1 MTRFARRQSALA
13 VALSS
18 ALAVDGCATPHTI
31 IDDVGA
37 RSVPTNLAFVTLG
50 PGAPGP
56 LSIVETRYA
65 NATRQSIALV
75 THGQTQGEN
84 QMRADV
90 FGLTNEGVA
99 PGSTL
104 ADRPLNEVAL
114 FSEAEEA
121 LPNVPLRISLNYMQN
136 RFGPFGYAVGRTMQG
151 ETCIYAWQRLATP
164 DQNVSLVNSR
174 VTLSVRLRLCD
185 PRASEA
191 QLAAAMMN
199 LSVNRNLS
207 GASLTPE
214 PRNAAADIG
223 VAGVPMAPAAI
234 MASATDP
241 LPQSSTF
248 SRPTPPRQRLARPRR
263 QPAPRAAASAIQ
275 PPDASSSVVPPP
287 PPVSSS
293 TVQPVAGAGPAAPS
307 PTADVPPPPKET
319 RP

>member
-121 LPNVPLRISLNYMQN
+121 LPNVPAHIPQLHAESLRAI
-136 RFGPFGYAVGRTMQG
+136 
-151 ETCIYAWQRLATP
+151 
-164 DQNVSLVNSR
+164 
-174 VTLSVRLRLCD
+174 RLCCRSND
-185 PRASEA
+185 AGRDLHLC
-191 QLAAAMMN
+191 LAASRHARSKRFARQFARHAIGSAQD
-199 LSVNRNLS
+199 SVTQGRAKPS
-207 GASLTPE
+207 W
-214 PRNAAADIG
+214 
-223 VAGVPMAPAAI
+223 
-234 MASATDP
+234 
-241 LPQSSTF
+241 
-248 SRPTPPRQRLARPRR
+248 PRQ
-263 QPAPRAAASAIQ
+263 
-275 PPDASSSVVPPP
+275 
-287 PPVSSS
+287 
-293 TVQPVAGAGPAAPS
+293 
-307 PTADVPPPPKET
+307 
-319 RP
+319 